1 MPSWLLPALGIGAD
15 IFGGL
20 LSRDAQQS
28 ANRRNIALQREQREW
43 EERMSGTAYQ
53 RATADLKAAGLNPML
68 AYSQGGASTPNVS
81 AATVDPEDAAGR
93 AVSSAGS
100 KAMQVQQLQNIAI
113 NNRIL
118 EQKLEQ
124 EKMATSR
131 ERVNMG
137 QAAVIGSDG
146 QMQYAERPW
155 FMEQLKRGASETRIK
170 QIEEAVA
177 DQVQGYNVQSAGALA
192 RIRDQEVDINEIKK
206 ILMRLEIP
214 EKEALAKWFDT
225 VGAASPAAKAV
236 MSIGQ
241 WLRMIFAK

>member
-20 LSRDAQQS
+20 LQQDAQQS

-43 EERMSGTAYQ
+43 EEHMSNTAYR
-53 RATADLKAAGLNPML
+53 RATADMQAAGLNPML

-81 AATVDPEDAAGR
+81 AATVDPEDATGR
-93 AVSSAGS
+93 AVSSAGG
-100 KAMQVQQLQNIAI
+100 KAMQALQLQNVAV
-113 NNRIL
+113 NNKIL

-124 EKMATSR
+124 ERMATNR
-131 ERVNMG
+131 ERVRMG
-137 QAAVIGSDG
+137 QAAVVGTDG
-146 QMQYAERPW
+146 TVQYEERPW
-155 FMEQLKRGASETRIK
+155 FMEELKKGASDTRIR

-177 DQVQGYNVQSAGALA
+177 DQVQGYNVSSAAALA
-192 RIRDQEVDINEIKK
+192 RIRDQEVDINEIRK
-206 ILMRLEIP
+206 ILMRLDIP

-236 MSIGQ
+236 MSIGA
-241 WLRMIFAK
+241 WLRMIFNK